1 MALTI
6 LITRDVEDRYR
17 GFLASA
23 MLELAPGVYAS
34 PNLSAKARDKIWKV
48 VSDWHAELQRG
59 SLVHFYPDKHAD
71 GGLSVRH
78 LGTPPREAVR
88 LDGVMLTKIR
98 VDPRSAGAVP

>member
-1 MALTI
+1 MALTV

-34 PNLSAKARDKIWKV
+34 PNLSAKAREKV
-48 VSDWHAELQRG
+48 WSVVADWHGQLKRG
-59 SLVHFYPDKHAD
+59 SIVLFYPDRQAD

-78 LGTPPREAVR
+78 LGTPPREAIK
-88 LDGVMLTKIR
+88 LDGVVLTKLR
-98 VDPRSAGAVP
+98 VDP

>member
-1 MALTI
+1 MALTV
-6 LITRDVEDRYR
+6 LITRDVDDRYR

-34 PNLSAKARDKIWKV
+34 PSLSAKARERIWSI
-48 VSDWHAELQRG
+48 VSDWHRQLQRG
-59 SLVHFYPDKHAD
+59 SLVLFHPDRQAD

-88 LDGVMLTKIR
+88 LDGVMLTRLR
-98 VDPRSAGAVP
+98 VDPDSTDAVL